1 MAKNI
6 IKTRKGKFPSIDDV
20 AREADVSIATV
31 SRVMNNF
38 GSVKEKNRERV
49 LDAIDK
55 LNFKPNISASRLASN
70 KVNSVGL
77 IMPVYDD
84 MFGSFFFTEMMK
96 GIRDVVFPARRDL
109 ILLYNV
115 NEPEDDF
122 YRRILNKTHIGG
134 LILELGALEINPILR
149 KSDIPYVVVNATYG
163 EPRINYIS
171 VSNRKGAYDAVKY
184 LIGLGHRKIATIHG
198 ALNIQSGKERL
209 EGYTQALNESGIPVS
224 GDMILDGNFYR
235 KTAYEKMAA
244 LLGSGEL
251 PTAVFV
257 ASDEMALGAIKAAR
271 DKGLAVPGD
280 ISLVGFDDNPL
291 CSELSPRLT
300 TVRQP
305 ITDMGR
311 LAAETIIKLIDKEE
325 KPGIKKTLP
334 TELIIRDSCRKIS

>member
-1 MAKNI
+1 MTKNTV
-6 IKTRKGKFPSIDDV
+6 KTRRGKFPSIDDV

-31 SRVMNNF
+31 SRVINNF
-38 GSVKEKNRERV
+38 GSVKERNKLKV
-49 LDAIDK
+49 LEAIEK

-84 MFGSFFFTEMMK
+84 MFGSFFFTELMK

-122 YRRILNKTHIGG
+122 YRRILNKTYIGG
-134 LILELGALEINPILR
+134 LILELGAREINPILR
-149 KSDIPYVVVNATYG
+149 KSDIPYVVVNATYD

-171 VSNRKGAYDAVKY
+171 VSNREGAHDAVKY
-184 LIGLGHRKIATIHG
+184 LIGMGHRKIATIHG
-198 ALNIQSGKERL
+198 ALNIQSGRERL
-209 EGYTQALNESGIPVS
+209 EGYAQALEESGIPVS
-224 GDMILDGNFYR
+224 RDLILDGNFYR
-235 KTAYEKMAA
+235 KMAYEKMTA
-244 LLGSGEL
+244 LLETKEP

-271 DKGLAVPGD
+271 DKGLNVPGD
-280 ISLVGFDDNPL
+280 ISLVGFDDNPM
-291 CSELSPRLT
+291 CSELSPKLT

-305 ITDMGR
+305 IIEMGR

-325 KPGIKKTLP
+325 KPGVKKTLP
-334 TELIIRDSCRKIS
+334 TEVIIRDSCRKIP

>member
-1 MAKNI
+1 MAKNTV
-6 IKTRKGKFPSIDDV
+6 KTRKGKFPSIDDV

-31 SRVMNNF
+31 SRVINNF
-38 GSVKEKNRERV
+38 GSVKKRNKLKV
-49 LDAIDK
+49 LEAIEK

-77 IMPVYDD
+77 IMPVYDN

-122 YRRILNKTHIGG
+122 YRRILNKTYIGG
-134 LILELGALEINPILR
+134 LILELGAREINPILR
-149 KSDIPYVVVNATYG
+149 KSDIPYVVVNATYD

-171 VSNRKGAYDAVKY
+171 VSNRAGAHDAVKY
-184 LIGLGHRKIATIHG
+184 LIDMGHRKIATIHG

-209 EGYTQALNESGIPVS
+209 EGYTQALEGSGIPVS
-224 GDMILDGNFYR
+224 RDLILDGNFYR
-235 KTAYEKMAA
+235 KTAYEKMTA
-244 LLGSGEL
+244 LLETKEP

-271 DKGLAVPGD
+271 DKGLNVPGD
-280 ISLVGFDDNPL
+280 ISLVGFDDNPM
-291 CSELSPRLT
+291 CSELSPKLT

-305 ITDMGR
+305 ITEMGR

-325 KPGIKKTLP
+325 KPGVKKTLP
-334 TELIIRDSCRKIS
+334 TELIIRDSCRKIP

>member
-1 MAKNI
+1 MSKNI
-6 IKTRKGKFPSIDDV
+6 LRTRKGKFPSIDDV

-31 SRVMNNF
+31 SRVINNF
-38 GSVKEKNRERV
+38 GSVKERNKERV
-49 LDAIDK
+49 LDAIGK

-115 NEPEDDF
+115 GELEDDF
-122 YRRILNKTHIGG
+122 YRRILNKTYIGG

-149 KSDIPYVVVNATYG
+149 NSDIPYVVVNATYE

-171 VSNRKGAYDAVKY
+171 VSNRIGAYDAVKY
-184 LIGLGHRKIATIHG
+184 LIGMGHRKIATIHG

-209 EGYTQALNESGIPVS
+209 EGYMQALDESGIPVS
-224 GDMILDGNFYR
+224 RDFVLDGNFHR

-244 LLGSGEL
+244 LLGSEEP

-257 ASDEMALGAIKAAR
+257 ASDEMALGAIKAVK
-271 DKGLAVPGD
+271 DKGLNVPGD
-280 ISLVGFDDNPL
+280 ISLVGFDDNPM

-305 ITDMGR
+305 ITDMGK

-325 KPGIKKTLP
+325 KPGIKKTLS
-334 TELIIRDSCRKIS
+334 TELVIRDSCRKIS